1 MSEAPPRSIEVRPVV
16 LEGQHVRLEPLATS
30 HAANLANHAEPDIFR
45 FSGAKPPSLDE
56 FGFKRHIASL
66 QNREDVVPF
75 ALVLRDTGEAIGMTT
90 YMEIRPAHLGLEIGA
105 TWISKAHQGTFVN
118 PEAKFLLLEHAFE
131 VIGCERVQIKCDARN
146 YQSQAAILKLG
157 AYFEGCL
164 RRHMVMPDGYVRDTM
179 MYSILPDEW
188 PDVKRRL
195 KARLESG

>member
-1 MSEAPPRSIEVRPVV
+1 MRSIDVRPVV
-16 LEGQHVRLEPLATS
+16 LEGQYVRLVPLATC
-30 HAANLANHAEPDIFR
+30 HAFDLARHAEPDIFR
-45 FSGAKPPSLDE
+45 FSGAQPPTLDE

-66 QNREDVVPF
+66 SSREDVVPF
-75 ALVLRDTGEAIGMTT
+75 ALVHRETGEAVGMTT
-90 YMEIRPAHLGLEIGA
+90 YMEIRPQHRGLEIGA

-118 PEAKFLLLEHAFE
+118 PESKFLLLEHAFE
-131 VIGCERVQIKCDARN
+131 VIGCDRVQIKCDGRN
-146 YQSQAAILKLG
+146 YQSQAAILKIG

-195 KARLESG
+195 KARLGTG